1 MSIIKPVRRVIALIP
16 IEVMGGGGGGGLFK
30 ATEFNT
36 ETELTTD
43 HSGSGYAE
51 RVQHQHPWMNT
62 N

>member
-1 MSIIKPVRRVIALIP
+1 MSITKPVRRVIALIP
-16 IEVMGGGGGGGLFK
+16 IEVMGGGGLFK